1 MRLTPEQFWTYSEWL
16 FDNWGLLT
24 GLLLVI
30 VLAVIGFLVGF
41 VVSMV
46 KRGPGEGFLH
56 VAKIIRELF
65 AVDLPK
71 TSIQRVYAI
80 ASLAVKE
87 AIRKK
92 ILVVVAVFVIA
103 IMFAGWYL
111 DPKSDNPAQLYI
123 SFVMFW
129 TNILMLILGLFV
141 SCFSLPADIKS
152 RTIYTIVTKPVRATE
167 LFFGRVFGFVAVG
180 TVILFL
186 LGTMSYLFVVR
197 GLNHTHEIEELAPNG
212 ASGLT
217 VTERFHQHTFL
228 IEENGT
234 GATNV
239 VKGHRHEVVKQ
250 GDKIVLGPP
259 VDDLTARVPVYG
271 RLRFTGRDG
280 EENEGYNVGYM
291 SEYQKYIEGDT
302 LSSAIWKFKD
312 VRPSSSDQTALNYD
326 LTLSAFRTY
335 KGDIVTPVGG
345 VVVFRSTDGTVE
357 SERFSFKVKEFQI
370 DQRSIPLKL
379 KGFRNGEPTDLDFF
393 KDIAPDGSFE
403 IMIRCLDR
411 NQYLGMAAADVYL
424 RRDTK
429 SFWQNFVKGYISIWL
444 QMVIVICFGVMFSC
458 FLSGQVAL
466 IATVSFLVLGFFGSF
481 VDNVLSKKIEGGGPI
496 ESLIKIPLGSSSTI
510 DLDLGSPVMENVI
523 RSSDRGLLICVKTLK
538 DAIPNFNQLGTSDF
552 VAYGVDL
559 SSGLLARHLTICF
572 GYFLMTSLISYFFL
586 KTREM
591 AA

>member
-1 MRLTPEQFWTYSEWL
+1 MRLSPDQFWTYSEWL

-24 GLLLVI
+24 GLLLIV
-30 VLAVIGFLVGF
+30 VLALLGFLIGFI
-41 VVSMV
+41 VSMV
-46 KRGPGEGFLH
+46 KRGPVEGFLH

-71 TSIQRVYAI
+71 TSVQRVYAI
-80 ASLAVKE
+80 ASLAMKE

-111 DPKSDNPAQLYI
+111 DPKTDNPAQLYI

-141 SCFSLPADIKS
+141 SCFSIPADIKS

-180 TVILFL
+180 SVILLL
-186 LGTMSYLFVVR
+186 LGAMSYLFVVR
-197 GLNHTHEIEELAPNG
+197 GLNHSHALEELSPAGN
-212 ASGLT
+212 SGT
-217 VTERFHQHTFL
+217 TSMVRFHQHSF
-228 IEENGT
+228 IFDESGS

-239 VKGHRHEVVKQ
+239 VKGHRHEVFKD
-250 GDKIVLGPP
+250 GEKIVLGPP

-280 EENEGYNVGYM
+280 EDNDGYNVGYM

-302 LSSAIWKFKD
+302 LSSAVWKFKN
-312 VRPSSSDQTALNYD
+312 VRPSSADQTVLNYD

-335 KGDIVTPVGG
+335 KGDIITPVGG

-357 SERFSFKVKEFQI
+357 SDRFTFKVKEFQI
-370 DQRSIPLKL
+370 DQRSIPLQL
-379 KGFRNGEPTDLDFF
+379 KGFRNGEPADLDFF

-411 NQYLGMAAADVYL
+411 SQYLGMAAADVYL
-424 RRDTK
+424 REETR

-496 ESLIKIPLGSSSTI
+496 ESLIKIPLGSSATI
-510 DLDLGSPVMENVI
+510 DLDVGSPVLEGSI
-523 RSSDRGLLICVKTLK
+523 RGADRALLTSVKSLK
-538 DAIPNFNQLGTSDF
+538 DAVPNFNQLGTSDF

-559 SSGLLARHLTICF
+559 PFGLLARHLTICL
-572 GYFLMTSLISYFFL
+572 GYFLMTGFISYFFL